1 MQSCEIYAI
10 ILSVSERNTT
20 NNMTMAEI
28 RRFIDAKRK
37 REAKTRENLKRIG
50 EAAAIAAARQFP
62 RHHRILAKKSEVCA

>member
-1 MQSCEIYAI
+1 
-10 ILSVSERNTT
+10 
-20 NNMTMAEI
+20 MAEI

-62 RHHRILAKKSEVCA
+62 RHHRILHNPNTKKSEVCA